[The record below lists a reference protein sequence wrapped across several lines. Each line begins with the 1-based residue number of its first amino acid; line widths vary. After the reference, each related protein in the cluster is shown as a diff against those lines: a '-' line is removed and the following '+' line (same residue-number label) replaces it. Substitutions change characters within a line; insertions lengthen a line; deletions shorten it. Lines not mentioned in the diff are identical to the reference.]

1 MLLVRAKAGPS
12 QIHGL
17 GLIAREF
24 IPAGTAVWRFT
35 PRFDVLIRERDMPR
49 LSETAR
55 NQVEHYAYFHTD
67 TRTFVLSS
75 DDDRFTNHSYDPN
88 TRPVGDRA
96 VAVRDIRTGEEITS
110 DYSELGRLNFRRTP
124 RQGMPAGSQGRT
136 RTGRAQAATSVA

>member
-12 QIHGL
+12 HIHGL

-24 IPAGTAVWRFT
+24 ITAGTVVWRFM

-75 DDDRFTNHSYDPN
+75 DDDRFTNHSDDPN
-88 TRPVGDRA
+88 TRPMGDSA
-96 VAVRDIRTGEEITS
+96 VAVRVIRPGEEITS
-110 DYSELGRLNFRRTP
+110 DYSELARLNFRRTARP
-124 RQGMPAGSQGRT
+124 GTTASRQGGP
-136 RTGRAQAATSVA
+136 RTGRAPAATSVA